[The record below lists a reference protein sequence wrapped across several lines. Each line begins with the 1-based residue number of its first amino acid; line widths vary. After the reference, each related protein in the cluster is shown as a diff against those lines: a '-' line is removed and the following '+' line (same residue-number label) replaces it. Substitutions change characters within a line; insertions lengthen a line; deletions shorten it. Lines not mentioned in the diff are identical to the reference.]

1 MMNKQNDL
9 VSSCYLNLNLELIL
23 DEDNEPGKDTMHERR
38 TNLKNLKKNP
48 NNRTPFKLV
57 GG

>member
-9 VSSCYLNLNLELIL
+9 VSSCYLNLNLGLIL

-38 TNLKNLKKNP
+38 TNLKISKKIPTIERLLNS
-48 NNRTPFKLV
+48 
-57 GG
+57 